1 MNDEQLAKYAK
12 SKNTLKDLRRPKATR
27 EQALRELHAL
37 ERLYGLPLTGYN
49 RSKSGG

>member
-1 MNDEQLAKYAK
+1 MNDAELAKYEA

-37 ERLYGLPLTGYN
+37 ERLYGLPLTRYTGSN
-49 RSKSGG
+49 SGG